1 MVTATDTV
9 FKVVISTVGT
19 VAVEFSLSRTG
30 AGKVSSMQNKASPS
44 TNSSL
49 GVPRKSKNPSEK
61 ETKQAKKIRT

>member
-30 AGKVSSMQNKASPS
+30 AGKVAR
-44 TNSSL
+44 L
-49 GVPRKSKNPSEK
+49 KSAFGYSK
-61 ETKQAKKIRT
+61 